1 MKKSKL
7 TVDSCGG
14 KYFGKINMVS
24 ALYYMHPDEET
35 EKPML
40 QCKSLEKS
48 IWTNH
53 VFKTKKRSYKKKTN
67 KQTNIIVYLLFKR
80 FQLFILFHNRLHVL
94 FMFAL
99 KFQQPVIK
107 SCKPLKDIFKFGSV
121 LYMYICMQPQNINL
135 SNSKGWWR
143 KPSFLNY

>member
-24 ALYYMHPDEET
+24 ALDYMHPHEET

-40 QCKSLEKS
+40 QCKSLEES

-53 VFKTKKRSYKKKTN
+53 VFKTKKRNYKK

-80 FQLFILFHNRLHVL
+80 FQLFILFRNRLHVL

-99 KFQQPVIK
+99 KFQQPLIK
-107 SCKPLKDIFKFGSV
+107 SCKPLKDISKFGSV
-121 LYMYICMQPQNINL
+121 LYMYICMRPQNINL

>member
-1 MKKSKL
+1 
-7 TVDSCGG
+7 
-14 KYFGKINMVS
+14 MVS
-24 ALYYMHPDEET
+24 ALDYMHPHEET

-53 VFKTKKRSYKKKTN
+53 VFKTKKRSYKKIIKVYETHS
-67 KQTNIIVYLLFKR
+67 IVYLLFKR

-99 KFQQPVIK
+99 KFQQPLIK
-107 SCKPLKDIFKFGSV
+107 SCKPLKDISKFGSV
-121 LYMYICMQPQNINL
+121 LYMYICMRPQNINL